1 MSTHKQMSSI
11 AVAYLAMRVQWWD
24 KASGRQ
30 LSSGETGAYELR
42 QVTRNKA
49 GYERQKH
56 DSERD

>member
-1 MSTHKQMSSI
+1 MSTNKRMSSI
-11 AVAYLAMRVQWWD
+11 VVAYLAMLVQVWD
-24 KASGRQ
+24 KASVRR
-30 LSSGETGAYELR
+30 LSSGETGASELR